1 MLKSNKQTRRSRKAI
16 QKRWKQAKGSEEVV
30 FESSDAELD
39 EFDESWFGTFWIEG
53 KRTHFD
59 SNKITDGMQA

>member
-1 MLKSNKQTRRSRKAI
+1 MPKSNKRTRRSQKAI

-39 EFDESWFGTFWIEG
+39 EFDESWFGTFWIEEEET
-53 KRTHFD
+53 RFD
-59 SNKITDGMQA
+59 SDEIMDGMQA